1 MKLSILQRGFLALGI
16 VTMMSGVQAQDDN
29 VQELADQW
37 MQAYNL
43 HDGPALAALYTE
55 DAHLYVHGSPMIA
68 GREGIEA
75 FWAQDFTDGNPLTLL
90 TVTNFVNGFD
100 MVLVHGNYQVV
111 DRDDGTQLGFG
122 RFAHIWHNEGGG
134 EWRLHSDLW
143 NQPVVDAVFE

>member
-1 MKLSILQRGFLALGI
+1 MTVSIRLRGFLAFGL
-16 VTMMSGVQAQDDN
+16 VTMTLAVQAQDDTA
-29 VQELADQW
+29 QELADQW

-43 HDGPALAALYTE
+43 HDGEALAALYTE

-68 GREGIEA
+68 GRESIEA

-90 TVTNFVNGFD
+90 TVTNYVNGFD

-111 DRDDGTQLGFG
+111 DRDDGSQLGFG
-122 RFAHIWHNEGGG
+122 RFAHIWHSEGGG

-143 NQPVVDAVFE
+143 NQPVVDAAFE